1 MHQEIQVQKIM
12 SIKLNTEGN
21 FFCIE
26 KEILIEIEYLNFI
39 NNHLINLSISII
51 NDKEVYILASP
62 NLKRIPLGKGRYKS
76 VCVIPNDFLNKGK
89 YFFTVLLVGN
99 NLEIITQLDKIVA
112 IDVDEKGIHRDGYYG
127 YWGGVVR
134 PYLKWNNTQIDKL

>member
-1 MHQEIQVQKIM
+1 M

-26 KEILIEIEYLNFI
+26 KEIEIEISYVNFI
-39 NNHLINLSISII
+39 DNHSMNVSISILD
-51 NDKEVYILASP
+51 DKEVYVLASP
-62 NLKRIPLGKGRYKS
+62 NLKRIPLGKGNYKS
-76 VCVIPNDFLNKGK
+76 TCIIPKNFLNKGK

-99 NLEIITQLDKIVA
+99 NFEIITQLNKIVA
-112 IDVDEKGIHRDGYYG
+112 IDVDEEGTYRGDYYG

-134 PYLKWNNTQIDKL
+134 PYLKWENTQIDKLEI